1 MSETISTKEWIQD
14 ISRNFVNEGRK
25 TGDKNLTIIGM
36 IIPQVLVVEGEG
48 PLEVMFDERFGR
60 FKLINLP
67 PEIPKDLPREGRRGL
82 LATFL
87 GAIAQGFSI
96 DPMIVREDPVRGSL
110 AVALRATS
118 IMSKVFGP
126 VGKYFTTPRV
136 FGYPDGLS
144 VSKYYEFLKADGEDL
159 NVMAVD
165 VGNLVGGLNPWVSIK
180 PKRGGEPSGSGKNE
194 NSEGGEG
201 QGRTAFVPAKVRIKC

>member
-1 MSETISTKEWIQD
+1 MSETISTREWIQD

-159 NVMAVD
+159 NVMAVN
-165 VGNLVGGLNPWVSIK
+165 VGNLVGGLNPWVSIDQ
-180 PKRGGEPSGSGKNE
+180 GGGSGQ
-194 NSEGGEG
+194 GGDD

>member
-14 ISRNFVNEGRK
+14 ISRNFVSKGNK
-25 TGDKNLTIIGM
+25 TGDKNLIIIGM

-67 PEIPKDLPREGRRGL
+67 PEIPKDLPSEGRRRL

-126 VGKYFTTPRV
+126 VGKYFTTPRI

-144 VSKYYEFLKADGEDL
+144 VSKYYEFLKTDGEDL
-159 NVMAVD
+159 NVMAVN
-165 VGNLVGGLNPWVSIK
+165 VGNLVGDLNPWVSIDQ
-180 PKRGGEPSGSGKNE
+180 GGGSGQ
-194 NSEGGEG
+194 GGDD